1 MGQGLYTKLI
11 QIAAQVLRVLPSKIH
26 TSGFTT
32 DLMPNTIVTGASV
45 GTDLYGPAV
54 VQACE
59 EINSRIAKYKNQNK
73 CGKWEEWVMAAWMD
87 CTSLVAYGYYDNWHN
102 IDYDFVT
109 NKGKNFHYFTYGAG
123 AIRVEVNCVTGDI
136 TILSADLV
144 VDLGKSINPAIDMGQ
159 IEGAFMQGIGY
170 MTTEEIRMS
179 SASGMLLTFGPGD
192 YKVPNISDL
201 PLNMNVR
208 FANHNQGPT
217 SAAFSSKGIGE
228 PPLLLAVGIPSA
240 VRMAVGSYR
249 QDRGFEDEWI
259 NLKPPLTPEKV
270 AMVCQ
275 NKQI

>member
-1 MGQGLYTKLI
+1 
-11 QIAAQVLRVLPSKIH
+11 
-26 TSGFTT
+26 
-32 DLMPNTIVTGASV
+32 
-45 GTDLYGPAV
+45 
-54 VQACE
+54 
-59 EINSRIAKYKNQNK
+59 
-73 CGKWEEWVMAAWMD
+73 
-87 CTSLVAYGYYDNWHN
+87 
-102 IDYDFVT
+102 
-109 NKGKNFHYFTYGAG
+109 
-123 AIRVEVNCVTGDI
+123 
-136 TILSADLV
+136 
-144 VDLGKSINPAIDMGQ
+144 
-159 IEGAFMQGIGY
+159 
-170 MTTEEIRMS
+170 MS
-179 SASGMLLTFGPGD
+179 SVSGMLLKFGPGD

-259 NLKPPLTPEKV
+259 NLKPPLTPKKV